1 MNERVEYVGE
11 WWIPGDNNKPSSGRL
26 IFDPQRGLDL
36 EVASAGPELA
46 FPWDPSDIPVIHGFT
61 VDGKRVTLTHCVQS
75 RTKAHLPGGYVAG
88 YSASRAFVGAH
99 FASPDA
105 IAFDQLRLRLSDVGE
120 WLGISGFKSIRR
132 PTTGF
137 AFEYEVP
144 DDIELA
150 AVSPF
155 KITVTFEATRTAGPE
170 RAHTL
175 LELQAEQLEW
185 VAVAADAPVAFDD
198 LNEVARQIRNFFCF
212 VVRDRV
218 DFLEM
223 RASAELP
230 DPDHLD
236 GDPEATRQEV
246 VILYRP
252 NAVIEPRKRP
262 ASSRELL
269 FTFADSKPGGDSP
282 LSRWLAQRDILGP
295 VYDLF
300 LVSLF
305 QPRIF
310 LELQFISLAQ
320 AIESL
325 HSRKFPHYEVP
336 KAEHR
341 QRVREVVAAAPAKYK
356 KWVKE
361 KLDGANRATFR
372 QSLRELLATLPD
384 NLRVAFGD
392 PEAFAKKVH
401 VTRNFLTHWNPDLE
415 AEAATGTALMRLTM
429 ALKVIL
435 EPLLLLEL
443 GFEPNQVAALIERNE
458 RYKANVS
465 FAIRDR

>member
-1 MNERVEYVGE
+1 VNERVEYVGE
-11 WWIPGDNNKPSSGRL
+11 WWIPDEKGEPWSGRL
-26 IFDPQRGLDL
+26 VFDPQLGLDL
-36 EVASAGPELA
+36 EVASTGPELA

-61 VDGKRVTLTHCVQS
+61 VDGARVTLTHCVQS
-75 RTKAHLPGGYVAG
+75 RTKAHLPGGYVAS
-88 YSASRAFVGAH
+88 YSASRAFIGAH
-99 FASPDA
+99 FASPGT
-105 IAFDQLRLRLSDVGE
+105 IALDRLRFRLSDVGE
-120 WLGISGFKSIRR
+120 WLGVSGFKSIRR
-132 PTTGF
+132 ATTGF

-144 DDIELA
+144 DDVELA
-150 AVSPF
+150 AVPPF
-155 KITVTFEATRTAGPE
+155 KITVAFEASRTSGPE
-170 RAHTL
+170 RARTL
-175 LELQAEQLEW
+175 LELQAAQREW
-185 VAVAADAPVAFDD
+185 IALAADTPIAFDE

-223 RASAELP
+223 RASVELS
-230 DPDHLD
+230 DSDYEE
-236 GDPEATRQEV
+236 GEPETRRQEV

-262 ASSRELL
+262 ASSRDML
-269 FTFADSKPGGDSP
+269 FTFPDSKPGDASP
-282 LSRWLAQRDILGP
+282 QSRWLAQRDLLGP

-310 LELQFISLAQ
+310 LELQFLSLSQ

-341 QRVREVVAAAPAKYK
+341 QRVREIVAAAPAKYK
-356 KWVKE
+356 KWVNE

-384 NLRVAFGD
+384 DLRTALGDAEAFG
-392 PEAFAKKVH
+392 KKVH

-415 AEAATGTALMRLTM
+415 LEAAKGTDLMRMTM

-435 EPLLLLEL
+435 EALLLLEL
-443 GFEPNQVAALIERNE
+443 GFDGDQVGALINRNE

-465 FAIRDR
+465 FAVRGG